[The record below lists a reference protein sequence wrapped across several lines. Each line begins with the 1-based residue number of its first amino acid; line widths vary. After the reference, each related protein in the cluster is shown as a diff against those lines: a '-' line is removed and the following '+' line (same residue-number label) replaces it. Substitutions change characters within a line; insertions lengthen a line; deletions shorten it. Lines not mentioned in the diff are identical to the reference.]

1 MKNMTNS
8 LNKLTKLLAV
18 AIISVSL
25 NAFSVVLGPLITI
38 STNHVGATAGT
49 AITPVTITNT
59 GVAASYYS
67 ISPVISN
74 GLSFGVINGTITI
87 SGTPIVASDP
97 VTYVVTANGFFSND
111 TATVVITI
119 GVGTTNLA
127 FGKPAIQSSNYYE
140 TDRYHASQTVNGN
153 TMGVWYTS
161 SIIHTQYEQGAWW
174 QVDLGSKKDIK

>member
-1 MKNMTNS
+1 VIS
-8 LNKLTKLLAV
+8 LNLVLAGLRLGLKNRQV
-18 AIISVSL
+18 DEKWVSDDCSYL
-25 NAFSVVLGPLITI
+25 CKGR
-38 STNHVGATAGT
+38 T

-161 SIIHTQYEQGAWW
+161 SIIHSYLVCLMRLIE
-174 QVDLGSKKDIK
+174 